1 MNIFD
6 ILNSKLLYV
15 LVAIGLLVIFL
26 ICILFF
32 VRAKKRAKELDIPDE
47 KVKATIKSSLVFSI
61 VPSIAVIIGLITL
74 TPLLGIPWPWFR
86 LSVVGSLPYELTA
99 AELAVKGLGYPDL
112 ASYQGSTDI
121 SAIGTIMF
129 TMSISILGGMLFN
142 IFFLEPKKNYE
153 TVDRLIKEAMDFEKK
168 PDIIVLP
175 EDWASGFSDKMFHNI
190 ENYVEYEDG
199 PSLNFLRNKAKE
211 YNVWIVAGSISVKVN
226 GNNYNTTYVINR
238 NGELAGNYS
247 KMHLYSDMDED
258 VAYKHGEKTDLIETE
273 FGKLGLM
280 ICYDIRFCELAKT
293 YGLKGAEAI
302 FVVSDFPN
310 PRVDHWK
317 TLLRARAIENQLFVV
332 ACNRVGES
340 PMGTYCGHSLIV
352 DPWGKVLVEGTDQQ
366 EIVYGE
372 IDLKEIQEPREL
384 IHVFNHRRPNS
395 YKTIVKTEGVLGK
408 NENNKE

>member
-6 ILNSKLLYV
+6 ILNSKLFYV

-142 IFFLEPKKNYE
+142 IFFLEKYHKKVSGVG
-153 TVDRLIKEAMDFEKK
+153 TK
-168 PDIIVLP
+168 PSP
-175 EDWASGFSDKMFHNI
+175 F
-190 ENYVEYEDG
+190 
-199 PSLNFLRNKAKE
+199 R
-211 YNVWIVAGSISVKVN
+211 
-226 GNNYNTTYVINR
+226 
-238 NGELAGNYS
+238 ELALSVLTFGIQ
-247 KMHLYSDMDED
+247 
-258 VAYKHGEKTDLIETE
+258 LI
-273 FGKLGLM
+273 
-280 ICYDIRFCELAKT
+280 
-293 YGLKGAEAI
+293 
-302 FVVSDFPN
+302 
-310 PRVDHWK
+310 
-317 TLLRARAIENQLFVV
+317 
-332 ACNRVGES
+332 
-340 PMGTYCGHSLIV
+340 
-352 DPWGKVLVEGTDQQ
+352 
-366 EIVYGE
+366 
-372 IDLKEIQEPREL
+372 
-384 IHVFNHRRPNS
+384 
-395 YKTIVKTEGVLGK
+395 
-408 NENNKE
+408 